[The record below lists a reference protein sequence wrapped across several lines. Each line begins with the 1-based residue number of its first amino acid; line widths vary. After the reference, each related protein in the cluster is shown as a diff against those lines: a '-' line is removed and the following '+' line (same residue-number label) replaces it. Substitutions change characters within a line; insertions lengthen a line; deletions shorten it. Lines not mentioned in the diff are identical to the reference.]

1 VYDCYKR
8 IVKKIGLPEMRVHDL
23 RHAYAMLA
31 LRNGDDVKTVQTLL
45 GHKTPDFTL
54 NVYAYTPDAAKK
66 DSASRMD
73 ACIRELTKG
82 S

>member
-1 VYDCYKR
+1 
-8 IVKKIGLPEMRVHDL
+8 
-23 RHAYAMLA
+23 MLA

-45 GHKTPDFTL
+45 GHKTPDFKL